1 MYQVPEGADMSMER
15 LGSVGV
21 AATACAAPAPALHA
35 TQRHPFAARP
45 WHGSLL
51 ATMPIGDRPA
61 LFESHAAGLKSI
73 LANGTRRLKEP
84 ST

>member
-1 MYQVPEGADMSMER
+1 MYQVPEGADMSMAR
-15 LGSVGV
+15 LRSLGV
-21 AATACAAPAPALHA
+21 AATACAAPAPAPGA
-35 TQRHPFAARP
+35 TPRHPFAARP

-51 ATMPIGDRPA
+51 APMPIGDGPV
-61 LFESHAAGLKSI
+61 LHEGHAAGLKSI

>member
-1 MYQVPEGADMSMER
+1 MYQVPEGADMSMAR
-15 LGSVGV
+15 LRSLGV
-21 AATACAAPAPALHA
+21 AATACAAPAPGA

-51 ATMPIGDRPA
+51 ATMPIGDGPA
-61 LFESHAAGLKSI
+61 LPEGLKSI
-73 LANGTRRLKEP
+73 LANGTCRLKEP